1 MDTPASLLERLKQPA
16 PHDAW
21 DRFVQLYSP
30 FIFHWA
36 RQAGLQS
43 ADAADLVQGV
53 LITLIQKLPEFTYDR
68 QKSFRAWLRT
78 ITLNHWRD
86 FCRRRAVRAC
96 QGISDD
102 LPEVAVS
109 GGQDSFAEAEYRT
122 HLVARALEL
131 MRSEFQPTT
140 WRACWEFV
148 ACGRSVAEIARELGI
163 SANAVYMAKSRVLT
177 RLREELK
184 DLLE

>member
-1 MDTPASLLERLKQPA
+1 METPGSLLERLKLPA
-16 PHDAW
+16 QEAAW
-21 DRFVQLYSP
+21 DRFVRIYTP

-36 RQAGLQS
+36 RQAGLQP

-53 LITLIQKLPEFTYDR
+53 LTTLIQKLPEFTYDR

-78 ITLNHWRD
+78 ITLNQWRD
-86 FCRRRAVRAC
+86 FCRRRALRSC
-96 QGISDD
+96 QGVAEDFSDA
-102 LPEVAVS
+102 AVS

-122 HLVARALEL
+122 YLVARALEL
-131 MRSEFQPTT
+131 MRSEFQENT

-148 ACGRSVAEIARELGI
+148 ACGRSVAEVARELGI
-163 SANAVYMAKSRVLT
+163 SENAVYLAKGRVLA

-184 DLLE
+184 DLVE

>member
-1 MDTPASLLERLKQPA
+1 MDTPASLLERLRLPS
-16 PHDAW
+16 DEGAW
-21 DRFVQLYSP
+21 DRFVRLYTP

-36 RQAGLQS
+36 RQAGLQP

-53 LITLIQKLPEFTYDR
+53 LTTLIQRFPEFTYDR
-68 QKSFRAWLRT
+68 HKNFRGWLRT
-78 ITLNHWRD
+78 ITLNQWRD

-102 LPEVAVS
+102 LPDVAVS

-131 MRSEFQPTT
+131 MQSEFQPTT
-140 WRACWEFV
+140 WRACWEYV

-163 SANAVYMAKSRVLT
+163 SPNAVYMAKSRVLT

-184 DLLE
+184 DLLD